1 MGPTIMQQPR
11 FASEFPSGRFW
22 AVLEA
27 RHPEE
32 RARRVMRM
40 RFFWQR
46 GLPEL
51 DLVVTMYVSPDKDRC
66 GVFLGRNER
75 AGATAVAQRLQP
87 HADGINRALGLDSRL
102 SSVEFPFVSSWQ
114 VNCFAEDN
122 WPAMADW
129 LVTEASR
136 YERVLR
142 SLLGDRS
149 SPGRRA

>member
-1 MGPTIMQQPR
+1 MQEPR
-11 FASEFPSGRFW
+11 PASEFPHHRFW
-22 AVLEA
+22 AVLEE

-32 RARRVMRM
+32 RDRRVMRM
-40 RFFWQR
+40 AFFWQR

-51 DLVVTMYVSPDKDRC
+51 QLVITMYVSPDKNRC

-75 AGATAVAQRLQP
+75 LGATDVAARMRPCASRL
-87 HADGINRALGLDSRL
+87 NEALGLDPSL
-102 SSVEFPFVSSWQ
+102 SSVEFPFVSRWQ

-136 YERVLR
+136 FERVLR
-142 SLLGDRS
+142 TTPAAQPADES
-149 SPGRRA
+149 

>member
-1 MGPTIMQQPR
+1 MIMPQPHS
-11 FASEFPSGRFW
+11 ASEFPHNRFW
-22 AVLEA
+22 AVLEG

-32 RARRVMRM
+32 RGRRAMRM
-40 RFFWQR
+40 AFFWQR

-51 DLVVTMYVSPDKDRC
+51 QLVITMYVSPDKNRC

-75 AGATAVAQRLQP
+75 LGATDVAARMAP
-87 HADGINRALGLDSRL
+87 HACRLNEVLGLDPSV
-102 SSVEFPFVSSWQ
+102 SSAEFPFVSRWQ

-136 YERVLR
+136 FERTLR
-142 SLLGDRS
+142 TTLAAQPAAESEDH
-149 SPGRRA
+149 P